1 MLIRGRERRIPLHYA
16 LMKGQV
22 DVVKELILAGV
33 GSIKMVTSRG
43 ETALHLAVK
52 SNKFDVLKVLI
63 EHIESSHNLGDVRNK
78 KDESLTL
85 LLKRSPESNSG
96 IEVNSLNEVG
106 CTALDVL
113 LVPSEV
119 GDIEIEHLIRQGG
132 GLRAIDL
139 SRQPSGMNSYPR
151 RTLLKLFK
159 APRPGL
165 PRPAKVRGSRS
176 STEDRNF
183 FLLSGCVL
191 VLQRARLSYFS
202 AHDQYPHSRIP
213 TKIGAASAD
222 DDILHDIPGE
232 QAIHFT

>member
-1 MLIRGRERRIPLHYA
+1 MFVIRRMSKATPFCNLQ
-16 LMKGQV
+16 LQ
-22 DVVKELILAGV
+22 
-33 GSIKMVTSRG
+33 
-43 ETALHLAVK
+43 K
-52 SNKFDVLKVLI
+52 S
-63 EHIESSHNLGDVRNK
+63 SMR
-78 KDESLTL
+78 SLTL

-159 APRPGL
+159 YDGQRDTPT
-165 PRPAKVRGSRS
+165 KVRHAPSNS
-176 STEDRNF
+176 HT
-183 FLLSGCVL
+183 
-191 VLQRARLSYFS
+191 
-202 AHDQYPHSRIP
+202 
-213 TKIGAASAD
+213 
-222 DDILHDIPGE
+222 
-232 QAIHFT
+232 